1 MKTHKNNPGLT
12 LDEIM
17 QRQLITR
24 IKLELT
30 REQIRTYYSAAL
42 NTQVSADVPRVSGT
56 IGRVVQ
62 WAQYATLASRAYRR
76 IASMFKRRS

>member
-24 IKLELT
+24 LKLELT
-30 REQIRTYYSAAL
+30 REQIRTYYSAAV
-42 NTQVSADVPRVSGT
+42 NTQVSADVQRVSGT
-56 IGRVVQ
+56 INRIVQ
-62 WAQYATLASRAYRR
+62 WTQYATLAYRAYRS
-76 IASMFKRRS
+76 IASMFKKRS